1 MPQILILADDL
12 SGAADCGVACVG
24 VGLETIVALRQ
35 TANAPAA
42 DVLSLDA
49 DTRRMPAA
57 EAAREVDRL
66 MRAYAVTPDL
76 LIFKKIDS
84 TLRGNLGEELAAALQ
99 AVRSVHA
106 QSSRCAAIMA
116 PAFPA
121 IGRTTIGGTQL
132 AYGQP
137 LHELD
142 IWRLQGIRG
151 HARIPEM
158 LRPAG
163 LSCAVMALD
172 MIRSKQDLLTVRM
185 NAAAQDTDVLI
196 CDAETDDDLFAIA
209 SASMQLACKTIWVGS
224 AGLAYQL
231 PRAAGIARSAAA
243 TRISL
248 PSICGPLLFVIGSLS
263 RNSLEQI
270 RMLNSSPNTVKI
282 SVPPEVLLAGE
293 QHTAWHAC
301 SRELEEAIKA
311 RRDAVLSPDSEPRIE
326 LEQRQ
331 WITAGLARMASS
343 VCGQIGA
350 LIASGGETARAVFDS
365 LGVAQLRLLGEL
377 EKGIPVSVTESWS
390 RALPVITKA
399 GDFGG
404 PDALL
409 KGSRFLHAEELR
421 IDSPCAS
428 GKVIK

>member
-12 SGAADCGVACVG
+12 SGAADCGAACVG
-24 VGLETIVALRQ
+24 AGLETIVALRQ
-35 TANAPAA
+35 TANTPGA
-42 DVLSLDA
+42 DVLSFDA

-57 EAAREVDRL
+57 EAAREIDRL
-66 MRAYAVTPDL
+66 MRAYAATPDL

-106 QSSRCAAIMA
+106 QSPRCAAIMA

-121 IGRTTIGGTQL
+121 IGRTTKDGTQL
-132 AYGQP
+132 AHGQP

-142 IWRLQGIRG
+142 IWRLQGITGRA
-151 HARIPEM
+151 HIPEM
-158 LRPAG
+158 LRPAD

-172 MIRSKQDLLTVRM
+172 MIRSRNDLLAGRM
-185 NAAAQDTDVLI
+185 NAAAQDADVLV

-209 SASMQLACKTIWVGS
+209 SASMQLACRPIWVGS

-243 TRISL
+243 AQISL

-263 RNSLEQI
+263 RNSLEQV
-270 RMLNSSPNTVKI
+270 RTLTSPSNAVKI

-293 QHTAWHAC
+293 QHTEWHAC

-311 RRDAVLSPDSEPRIE
+311 GRDAVFSPDSEPRIE

-331 WITAGLARMASS
+331 RITAGLARMASS
-343 VCGQIGA
+343 FCDQIGA

-365 LGVAQLRLLGEL
+365 FGVAQLRLLGEL
-377 EKGIPVSVTESWS
+377 EKGIPVSVTEGWN
-390 RALPVITKA
+390 RTLPVITKA

-409 KGSRFLHAEELR
+409 KCSRFLHAEELR
-421 IDSPCAS
+421 IASSCAS
-428 GKVIK
+428 GKVI